1 MKFGFTG
8 TPSRSPVALE
18 RALAQFDFAFHF
30 LDLLGKRDGL
40 GYATE
45 LQATHEQPE
54 WVARLLT
61 PEVCF
66 LELTTAPHR
75 IDLHLSMICRVMASA
90 QRVPRDLR
98 EG

>member
-45 LQATHEQPE
+45 LPATHEQPGMGNSP
-54 WVARLLT
+54 AHQS
-61 PEVCF
+61 CAF
-66 LELTTAPHR
+66 
-75 IDLHLSMICRVMASA
+75 SN
-90 QRVPRDLR
+90 
-98 EG
+98 